1 MQSRAIVGTRPPST
15 GPGKPVATSGAD
27 PPRNPNAIADT
38 GATPLSCG
46 WVARRMFQFMTFI
59 STARREWFANPR
71 NDVLAGT
78 VVALAL
84 IPEAIAFSIIAG
96 VDPAVGLYA
105 SFVIAVTIAFVG
117 GRPAMISAAT
127 GAMAL
132 LMVGLVK
139 DHGVEY
145 LFAASLLTGVFQVI
159 VGLLRLGRYIKFVS
173 KSVMTGFVNSLAI
186 LIFMAQLPELIGA
199 NWQTFAMVAGG
210 LAIIYLL
217 PRLTK
222 AIPSPLVA
230 IVVLSVLAVATGM
243 DVRTV
248 GDMGRMPSSLPFLH
262 IPMVPLTWETLRI
275 IAPVAATLAFVGL
288 LESLLT
294 ANLIDDLTDTPSN
307 KDRETRGQGIA
318 NIIAS
323 LFGGMAGC
331 AMIGQSIINV
341 KSGGRGRLS
350 ALWAGLFLL
359 FLILVL
365 QDWVAKIPMAA
376 LVAVMIMVSIGTFDW
391 GSILRIRSTPVVSS
405 IVMLATTLTV
415 VVTHDLSK
423 GVVLGVILSAIFFAR
438 KVSTLLVVEEQIDE
452 VDEVRRYVARGQLF
466 FGSAD
471 LFAAQFEFHGHPRR
485 VEIDVTN
492 LHIWDLTGVAAVD
505 KVVFRYRRQG
515 AEVVLNGMN
524 EASAT
529 LIDKVGKHDKA
540 HLPSGVAH

>member
-1 MQSRAIVGTRPPST
+1 MSFLAS
-15 GPGKPVATSGAD
+15 
-27 PPRNPNAIADT
+27 
-38 GATPLSCG
+38 
-46 WVARRMFQFMTFI
+46 
-59 STARREWFANPR
+59 ARREWLANPR
-71 NDVLAGT
+71 RDLLSGT

-105 SFVIAVTIAFVG
+105 SFVIAVTISLVG

-127 GAMAL
+127 GALAL
-132 LMVGLVK
+132 LMGTLVRQHGL
-139 DHGVEY
+139 EY
-145 LFAASLLTGVFQVI
+145 LFAASLLTGMIQVV

-173 KSVMTGFVNSLAI
+173 RSVMTGFVNSLAI

-199 NWQTFAMVAGG
+199 NWQTYAMVAGG

-222 AIPSPLVA
+222 AVPSPLVA
-230 IVVLSVLAVATGM
+230 IIVLSAIAMATKM

-248 GDMGRMPSSLPFLH
+248 GDMGHMPTTLPMFHL
-262 IPMVPLTWETLRI
+262 PMAPLTWETLRI
-275 IAPVAATLAFVGL
+275 IGPVAATLAFVGL

-294 ANLIDDLTDTPSN
+294 ASLIDDLTDTPSD

-318 NIIAS
+318 NMLS
-323 LFGGMAGC
+323 PLFGGMAGC

-341 KSGGRGRLS
+341 TSGGRGRLS
-350 ALWAGLFLL
+350 TLWAGLFLL

-365 QDWVAKIPMAA
+365 QTWVARIPMSA

-391 GSILRIRSTPVVSS
+391 KSILRLRETPLVSS
-405 IVMLATTLTV
+405 IVMLATTATV
-415 VVTHDLSK
+415 VLTHDLSK
-423 GVVLGVILSAIFFAR
+423 GVVLGVVLSAIFFAR
-438 KVSTLLVVEEQIDE
+438 KVSTLLVVEEAIDE

-471 LFAAQFEFHGHPRR
+471 LFAAQFEFHGHPQR
-485 VEIDVTN
+485 VEIDVSD

-505 KVVFRYRRQG
+505 KIVFRYRRQV

-524 EASAT
+524 QASAT
-529 LIDKVGKHDKA
+529 LVDKVGRHDKTHMPA
-540 HLPSGVAH
+540 GTGH